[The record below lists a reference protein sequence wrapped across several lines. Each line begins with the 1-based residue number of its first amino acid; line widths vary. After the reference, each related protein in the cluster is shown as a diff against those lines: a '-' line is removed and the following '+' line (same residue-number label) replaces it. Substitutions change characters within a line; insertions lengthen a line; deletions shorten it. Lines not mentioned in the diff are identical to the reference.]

1 MSCHCTAL
9 LLITV
14 ILREYRT
21 SECHNWTIRIKHFR
35 DSCNNN
41 IYNSGVTI
49 MLFQET
55 VFTFLAYS
63 ILTKSSQRS
72 LEGIRSGY
80 HAGHSSS
87 STPDL
92 RTLQLSLYGLHLYGL
107 AWWMGFTGKILLTS
121 IYQPGNGLICFFQ
134 KGKIKREELKL
145 HTIFLYLRFRH

>member
-1 MSCHCTAL
+1 MKHKVWIWKTKEVGVSNTQMSCHCTAL

-14 ILREYRT
+14 ILREYQT

-72 LEGIRSGY
+72 LEGFRSGY

-92 RTLQLSLYGLHLYGL
+92 HYNCLFMDFTFMDLHGEWASLER
-107 AWWMGFTGKILLTS
+107 S
-121 IYQPGNGLICFFQ
+121 C
-134 KGKIKREELKL
+134 
-145 HTIFLYLRFRH
+145 